1 MKTIAMILGILLLNS
16 LDSFWLDFNNHDT
29 AKHNIDR
36 PNYQLLSEA
45 VPPDRG
51 SPRRRGRGRLKDS
64 PYINDDI
71 RFLVYR
77 YGKNSVV

>member
-1 MKTIAMILGILLLNS
+1 MRMIMMILGIVLLNS
-16 LDSFWLDFNNHDT
+16 FDSFSVNIKNYGT

-36 PNYQLLSEA
+36 PNYQILSEA

-64 PYINDDI
+64 PYINDKI
-71 RFLVYR
+71 KFLT
-77 YGKNSVV
+77 